1 MIKANEKG
9 WLSVC
14 NAGKYDF
21 KKMQKILKNNEYSLI
36 RIKGSHFVYSNG
48 ERTVSIN
55 KDLNMMVAKRLIKEN
70 ELCIM

>member
-1 MIKANEKG
+1 M
-9 WLSVC
+9 C
-14 NAGKYDF
+14 NAAKYDF
-21 KKMQKILKNNEYSLI
+21 KSMQKILKENKYTLI

-70 ELCIM
+70 ALCIM

>member
-1 MIKANEKG
+1 M
-9 WLSVC
+9 C
-14 NAGKYDF
+14 NAAKYDF
-21 KKMQKILKNNEYSLI
+21 KSMQKILKDNQFYLV

-48 ERTVSIN
+48 ERTVAIN